1 MRLLRWTL
9 PVVACLLC
17 VAPAHAIP
25 ITYTVA
31 GTATGALGA
40 SAFTN
45 ALVTVALVGD
55 TSFVGLN
62 SGSAT
67 VTVAGV
73 GTAVFTDTIAVTD
86 NPSNPSAQ
94 IADVTL
100 NRLIFG
106 TNAPAFAT
114 YDLRGPIGPISG
126 TALINAFAIFPT
138 TLGNFDMASVSGN
151 TSTFTAT
158 TASSVP
164 EPASIVLLGIGLL
177 AARAR
182 HGRTRRV
189 NSSSPK
195 ALDALNDENVA
206 SRSRSIHSE

>member
-73 GTAVFTDTIAVTD
+73 GTAVFTDTIVVTD
-86 NPSNPSAQ
+86 NPGNPSAQ
-94 IADVTL
+94 IADVAL

-126 TALINAFAIFPT
+126 MALINAFAIFPT
-138 TLGNFDMASVSGN
+138 TLGNFDMASVFGN

-158 TASSVP
+158 TSASVP
-164 EPASIVLLGIGLL
+164 EPASVVLLGIGLL
-177 AARAR
+177 AARVR
-182 HGRTRRV
+182 HGRTRRQLR
-189 NSSSPK
+189 SSEGGST
-195 ALDALNDENVA
+195 
-206 SRSRSIHSE
+206 H